1 MVDCKLKKQ
10 KMEGLV
16 LKNVEMTL
24 GELIVQ
30 KELILKL
37 YNGVTEF
44 SRMLEIE
51 EKVIEPLDKIFR
63 VYDKKI
69 NQLKENREK
78 EGDVV
83 INKEYQRLLSEKINI
98 VIGCVKRKDIVT
110 SGYNVY
116 EYRIIKKY
124 VLD

>member
-1 MVDCKLKKQ
+1 MDYKLIKQ

-16 LKNVEMTL
+16 FKNVEMTIA
-24 GELIVQ
+24 ELIVQ
-30 KELILKL
+30 QELILKL
-37 YNGVTEF
+37 YNGVREF

-98 VIGCVKRKDIVT
+98 VIGCVKRQDIVA

>member
-1 MVDCKLKKQ
+1 
-10 KMEGLV
+10 MEGLI
-16 LKNVEMTL
+16 LKNVEMTI

-30 KELILKL
+30 KDLILRM
-37 YNGVTEF
+37 YNGVTDF
-44 SRMLEIE
+44 NRMLEIE

-83 INKEYQRLLSEKINI
+83 INKEYQRLLSEKIN
-98 VIGCVKRKDIVT
+98 VSVGCVKRQDIVA

-124 VLD
+124 ILD